1 MNDKQTPRSWAITR
15 RALLGSGAGAAIMSS
30 GVVQAAT
37 RIAAADFV
45 IRSGELSIAVTALSD
60 RAYRVRVAPVGAP
73 PATPS
78 EMLAPIAKPAV
89 PTRTREGGQT
99 RLTLPH
105 AQCIW
110 DEATGCL
117 SFHDGA
123 GNLLL
128 SEAPGSRHV
137 AQSTIGN
144 EPTLAVTQGFASPTD
159 ERLYGT
165 GCFQDGHLDI
175 RGLPRRLTQV
185 NTQIS
190 QPFVLSSKG
199 YGLLWH
205 NPGMAELN
213 RPDRPIILTRQA
225 ETGAARMADVT
236 TSTGNARV
244 QRRDA
249 VFSGTFTIP
258 QGDRY
263 AFLLDLGRKM
273 SSRHYVEIDGQPMT
287 DHTNVWL
294 PPTASFLGELAA
306 GEHNVLVRAS
316 DEDAPVLNFAPVK
329 DRTTWWSPVS

>member
-1 MNDKQTPRSWAITR
+1 
-15 RALLGSGAGAAIMSS
+15 
-30 GVVQAAT
+30 
-37 RIAAADFV
+37 
-45 IRSGELSIAVTALSD
+45 
-60 RAYRVRVAPVGAP
+60 
-73 PATPS
+73 
-78 EMLAPIAKPAV
+78 MLAPIAKPPI
-89 PTRTREGGQT
+89 PTRTREGSRT
-99 RLTLPH
+99 RLTLPQ
-105 AQCIW
+105 AQCVW

-144 EPTLAVTQGFASPTD
+144 EPTLAVTQGFASPAD

-213 RPDRPIILTRQA
+213 RPDRPIALTRQA
-225 ETGAARMADVT
+225 AAARRTAGRCHHDHRQCPRRAPRGGVHGQVHGRAAGAPCVPARSRPQDVLAPLCRDRRQAD
-236 TSTGNARV
+236 
-244 QRRDA
+244 
-249 VFSGTFTIP
+249 
-258 QGDRY
+258 DR
-263 AFLLDLGRKM
+263 
-273 SSRHYVEIDGQPMT
+273 SRQ
-287 DHTNVWL
+287 
-294 PPTASFLGELAA
+294 SLAA
-306 GEHNVLVRAS
+306 ADRQLHRRACRRAS
-316 DEDAPVLNFAPVK
+316 TMCWCGRATRMCRCCNFAPVE
-329 DRTTWWSPVS
+329 DRTTWWSPVSDGDRLCRDRRARRRRRSWRAITPCSGRSR